1 MKRYLSLLL
10 LVLCS
15 VCSLWAE
22 TTFTAKVQGGNT
34 VEVGSQIRVEFVLNA
49 EGDKFSCDIA
59 ASGLTRLAG
68 PSPSFYS
75 SQQIING
82 HVTSSVTNT
91 YTYILRADAEG
102 TYTIP
107 AATAVCEGK
116 TYTSNTL
123 TIKAIP
129 ADPSRAQNAST
140 GGQQQ
145 QRQQQ
150 QASSGIGKDDVLLV
164 LDLSKTSVYEG
175 EPLTATLKLYF
186 RNQDVSSLND
196 AKFPDFEGFSSQDID
211 LGNNVQAT
219 LEQFRGQNY
228 RMYPVHQWLLFPLH
242 SGEISIKPASLS
254 AIIQVYRARR
264 SFWDD
269 PFSSYQNVAQAL
281 STLERTVT
289 VKPLPA
295 GKPASYMNAVGDFS
309 IKSELT
315 ADSVRANDAVIY
327 RLTIEGTGNLRN
339 VRDPQPEFHPD
350 FEVYDP
356 KSDISSRTGKNG
368 ISGKKVIEYT
378 FIPRFGGTFQIPAV
392 EFSYFDPKTGQY
404 STLHTES
411 HTLRVAGTSDNAGG
425 SATSESRNYTV
436 PIQEAVRNL
445 DSDIRYI
452 HEIPASSLESQKD
465 PLFGSL
471 LYCLLL
477 LLPLLILIVFVIL
490 NRRQIRKNADVVGQ
504 RNRKANKVA
513 TRRLKEASAALRKRD
528 ETLFYESV
536 HKAMLGYVSDKLNI
550 PQSELTSDSIN
561 EAFASRNIDANIVKD
576 FNDVLQQCEFARYAP
591 SADSQAMDSLYQ
603 RAAETIGQL
612 DKKL

>member
-10 LVLCS
+10 LALFS
-15 VCSLWAE
+15 VYTLWAE
-22 TTFTAKVQGGNT
+22 TTLTAKVQGGNT

-49 EGDKFSCDIA
+49 DGERINCDIA
-59 ASGLTRLAG
+59 SSGLTHLAG
-68 PSPSFYS
+68 PSSSFYS

-82 HVTSSVTNT
+82 RVTSSVTNT
-91 YTYILRADAEG
+91 YTYILRAEAEG

-107 AATAVCEGK
+107 AATVVSEGK
-116 TYTSNTL
+116 TYTSNPL

-129 ADPSRAQNAST
+129 ADPSKSNKNSSASQAQP
-140 GGQQQ
+140 
-145 QRQQQ
+145 RQQQ
-150 QASSGIGKDDVLLV
+150 QNSGNVSKEDVLLV
-164 LDLSKTSVYEG
+164 LDLSKTSIYEG

-186 RNQDVSSLND
+186 RNQNVSSLSD
-196 AKFPDFEGFSSQDID
+196 AKFPDFEGFTSQDID
-211 LGNNVQAT
+211 LGNDVQAT
-219 LEQFRGQNY
+219 LEQYRGQNY

-254 AIIQVYRARR
+254 AVIQVVRASRD
-264 SFWDD
+264 FWD
-269 PFSSYQNVAQAL
+269 PFGSYQNVSMPL
-281 STLERTVT
+281 STIERTIN

-295 GKPASYMNAVGDFS
+295 GKPASYMNAVGDYS

-327 RLTIEGTGNLRN
+327 RITIEGTGNLRN

-356 KSDISSRTGKNG
+356 KSDITSRTGRNG

-378 FIPRFGGTFQIPAV
+378 IIPRFGGTFEIPAV
-392 EFSYFDPKTGQY
+392 EFSYFDPKSGQY
-404 STLHTES
+404 RTLHTSS
-411 HTLRVAGTSDNAGG
+411 HTLYVEKGANDGGAGQGN
-425 SATSESRNYTV
+425 SESRNYTAPV
-436 PIQEAVRNL
+436 QEAVRDI

-452 HEIPASSLESQKD
+452 HEIPVSSLSAQEE
-465 PLFGSL
+465 PMFGSL
-471 LYCLLL
+471 LYWM
-477 LLPLLILIVFVIL
+477 LILVPLAIL
-490 NRRQIRKNADVVGQ
+490 IALVLINRRQIRKNADIIGQ

-513 TRRLKEASAALRKRD
+513 SRRLKEASAALRKRN
-528 ETLFYESV
+528 ENAFYESV

-561 EAFASRNIDANIVKD
+561 EAFNARDIDQDLARD

-591 SADSQAMDSLYQ
+591 SADSQAMDNLYE